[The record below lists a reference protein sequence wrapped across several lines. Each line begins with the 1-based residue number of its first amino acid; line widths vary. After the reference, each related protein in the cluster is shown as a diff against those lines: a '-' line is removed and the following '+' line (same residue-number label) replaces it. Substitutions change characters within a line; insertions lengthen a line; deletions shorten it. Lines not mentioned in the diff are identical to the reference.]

1 MKYFNKTRTI
11 EQKITDREVLT
22 NLDRQTQLLNAILQE
37 LKKLM
42 NQKTQLKSVSNY
54 LGLVTYQK
62 TCNII
67 IPLELLGSLRFP
79 SEIIDKNSD

>member
-1 MKYFNKTRTI
+1 
-11 EQKITDREVLT
+11 
-22 NLDRQTQLLNAILQE
+22 
-37 LKKLM
+37 M
-42 NQKTQLKSVSNY
+42 NQKTQLKSVSNS

-67 IPLELLGSLRFP
+67 ISWELLGSLRFP